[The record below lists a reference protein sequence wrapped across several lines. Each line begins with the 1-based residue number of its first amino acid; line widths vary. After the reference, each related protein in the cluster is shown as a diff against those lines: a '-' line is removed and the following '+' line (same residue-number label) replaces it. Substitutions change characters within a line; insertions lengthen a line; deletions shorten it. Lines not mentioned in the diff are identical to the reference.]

1 MRIDSLTLVDFRNYA
16 SQQFRFS
23 GLLHVLTGQNAQG
36 KTNALEAI
44 ILLATGRSPRASKDV
59 EFIRWGADMAR
70 VAAEVKREFGP
81 VTIDVVVRPGVAK
94 RIRVN
99 GQPIRR
105 LRDLFGNLNVVA
117 FTPDDLQL
125 VKGSPS
131 LRRQFL
137 DYEIAQVSSSYRDRL
152 SRYHRAL
159 RQRNAVLRQVAEGQA
174 PANRLEPW
182 DAQLLEHGVPIIIKR
197 AEMVN
202 ALSRWAQR
210 IHRQITRGVESL
222 VLAYEPFF
230 ATDESGE
237 FSESPDHAMWTDP
250 SIAARRF
257 EEALYKMRPIELRRG
272 VSMVGP
278 QRDDIR
284 FVIDGRDLRAYG
296 SQGQQRTAV
305 LACKLAEIAYME
317 EEVGEPPIL
326 LLDDV
331 MSELDSTRRNFL
343 VTAVQDRVQT
353 FITSAHLGDLGEE
366 IVKKAEVF
374 HIRSGRA
381 ERVKQQNTSTN
392 NGPMR

>member
-16 SQQFRFS
+16 SQEFHFS
-23 GLLHVLTGQNAQG
+23 GLLHVLTGRNAQG

-44 ILLATGRSPRASKDV
+44 ILLATGRSPRASKDL
-59 EFIRWGADMAR
+59 EFIRWGADMSR
-70 VAAEVKREFGP
+70 VAAEVEREFGP
-81 VTIDVVVRPGVAK
+81 VTIDVLLRPGVAK

-99 GQPIRR
+99 GQPVRR

-137 DYEIAQVSSSYRDRL
+137 DYEIAQVSPSYRDRL

-159 RQRNAVLRQVAEGQA
+159 RQRNVILRQVAEGQTTA
-174 PANRLEPW
+174 DRLEPW
-182 DAQLLEHGVPIIIKR
+182 DAQLIEHGVPIIIKR

-202 ALSRWAQR
+202 ALSAWAHR
-210 IHRQITRGVESL
+210 IHRQITQGVENL
-222 VLAYEPFF
+222 ALAYEPFY
-230 ATDESGE
+230 ASAGQDQSV
-237 FSESPDHAMWTDP
+237 WTDP
-250 SIAARRF
+250 DVVQRQFKAA
-257 EEALYKMRPIELRRG
+257 LHKMRPIELRRG
-272 VSMVGP
+272 VSMIGP

-284 FVIDGRDLRAYG
+284 FEIDGRDLRAYG

-317 EEVGEPPIL
+317 DEVGEPPIL

-343 VTAVQDRVQT
+343 VSAVQDRVQT
-353 FITSAHLGDLGEE
+353 FITSAHLGDLGEQ
-366 IVKKAEVF
+366 IVNKAEVF
-374 HIRSGRA
+374 HIRAGRA
-381 ERVKQQNTSTN
+381 ERVVKS
-392 NGPMR
+392 